1 MTQSAPAFDQP
12 IPTTHRAADQG
23 VVMTILIAISFSHLL
38 NDMLQALLPSI
49 YPMLKDSFTLTF
61 SEIGLL
67 TLTYQLT
74 ASILQ
79 PIVGLYTDH
88 RPKTQALA
96 VGMTFTMTGLLVL
109 AFAPSYHTLLLAA
122 LLMGLGSSIFHPES
136 SRVARL
142 ASGGRHGFAQ
152 SVFQVGGNLGS
163 SIGPLLAAFFVLA
176 GGQESVAWFAL
187 AALLGIVILWNVGR
201 WYRGQRKAAAKR
213 PATVADLPTL
223 ARSKV
228 AGALAILIALMFSK
242 FFYLASLSSYYTF
255 YLIHK
260 FGVSVQ
266 TSQIYLFVFLGSVA
280 VGTIAGGPIGDRFG
294 RKMVIWFSILG
305 ALPFTLALPY
315 AGLTWTA
322 ILTVPIGLILA
333 SAFSVMVVY
342 AQELVPGK
350 VGAISGLFFGLAFGM
365 GGVGAAALGWLA
377 DETSIEFV
385 YNVCSYLPA
394 IGLLAAF
401 LPNVGR
407 RAKAH

>member
-1 MTQSAPAFDQP
+1 MTQSAPAINQP
-12 IPTTHRAADQG
+12 LHNIDRTAGRS
-23 VVMTILIAISFSHLL
+23 VVMSILIAISFSHLL

-88 RPKTQALA
+88 RPKSQALA

-109 AFAPSYHTLLLAA
+109 AFAPSYHVLLLAA

-187 AALLGIVILWNVGR
+187 AALLGIAILWNVGR

-213 PATVADLPTL
+213 PTTIADL
-223 ARSKV
+223 RK
-228 AGALAILIALMFSK
+228 
-242 FFYLASLSSYYTF
+242 
-255 YLIHK
+255 
-260 FGVSVQ
+260 SV
-266 TSQIYLFVFLGSVA
+266 V
-280 VGTIAGGPIGDRFG
+280 
-294 RKMVIWFSILG
+294 
-305 ALPFTLALPY
+305 
-315 AGLTWTA
+315 
-322 ILTVPIGLILA
+322 
-333 SAFSVMVVY
+333 
-342 AQELVPGK
+342 
-350 VGAISGLFFGLAFGM
+350 
-365 GGVGAAALGWLA
+365 
-377 DETSIEFV
+377 
-385 YNVCSYLPA
+385 
-394 IGLLAAF
+394 
-401 LPNVGR
+401 
-407 RAKAH
+407 

>member
-1 MTQSAPAFDQP
+1 V
-12 IPTTHRAADQG
+12 IP
-23 VVMTILIAISFSHLL
+23 ILIAISFSHLL

-49 YPMLKDSFTLTF
+49 YPMLKNSFSLSF

-79 PIVGLYTDH
+79 PIIGLYTDH

-96 VGMTFTMTGLLVL
+96 VGMTFTITGLLVL
-109 AFAPSYHTLLLAA
+109 AFSPSYHVLLLAA

-187 AALLGIVILWNVGR
+187 AALLGIVVLWNVGR
-201 WYRGQRKAAAKR
+201 WYRSQRKAAAKR
-213 PATVADLPTL
+213 PATIADLPTL

-242 FFYLASLSSYYTF
+242 FFYLASLTSYYTF

-377 DETSIEFV
+377 DQTSIESV
-385 YNVCSYLPA
+385 YDMCSYLPA

-401 LPNVGR
+401 LPNVGGHR
-407 RAKAH
+407 RAKAR

>member
-12 IPTTHRAADQG
+12 IPAARTADQG
-23 VVMTILIAISFSHLL
+23 VVLSILIAISFSHLL

-109 AFAPSYHTLLLAA
+109 AYAPSYHVLLLAA